1 MRRVLVA
8 ARGFIA
14 RRRLV
19 LLLLPVVIGA
29 AVMFLWQL
37 ALRTD
42 GSMREELLART
53 RLAATKVSVARV
65 QALTGTAADLGVPA
79 YERLEQQLT
88 AIRADNP
95 ECRFV
100 YLMGRRADGVVFL
113 YADSE
118 PAGSADESP
127 PGEAYGEVTPG
138 ELMVFETV
146 TPQALGPYVN
156 RWGTWVSAQVPLV
169 DAASGRL
176 VAVFGMDVDAGAW
189 KRDVAVRLALPAGTM
204 MLLLVVLV
212 AVVFSGA
219 RRHHELARE
228 WGVGRMGIRG
238 KTSLAV
244 LAVLAGL
251 IWLLYVGARG
261 IIESKFEYLE
271 ERDGRK
277 DVDRVLLALGDRRMS
292 MEATARD
299 WATWDDMHRFV
310 RDRNEP
316 FIEENLTPM
325 ALAHIRMK
333 MMAVLDGKGRL
344 VWGGALAPGDPARW
358 MPEEEFGRLYGD
370 FSYVPAVSE
379 MEGARSGVVMTG
391 EGPMQV
397 AFAPILTSRAQG
409 EPQGVLL
416 VGQALDEEKVEELAT
431 NLKLNLKMYRG
442 DRLEGMAE
450 QAWMM
455 ESLAHGPEQAVRV
468 RDGQILDGYGLV
480 RDMSGDPALLV
491 RVSLA
496 RDIQREAGRTT
507 VLVAALLTATG
518 TLVLLSVLGLLRT
531 LVVEKLEKL
540 SDNINRI
547 ARTGEFSRRLPDEG
561 SDELAG
567 VARDVNG
574 LLEAVIQS
582 RQQLASS
589 ENHLAAMLRS
599 IGDGVIACDGAG
611 RVVSLNH
618 AAEELTGWS
627 TGEAAGREIGEV
639 FRVVSART
647 GEAVENAMMVVLGSG
662 VRTELANDKTLIGRD
677 GREYG
682 ISDSCAPI
690 RDGEG
695 KVGGAVLVF
704 RDVTEKRREEEEERH
719 ALARRQRESE
729 VLVALAL
736 TSELADGK
744 VRRLARRLTELAA
757 RSLDVERVG
766 VWLFEE
772 GDGRL
777 VNVDLYCSSRGEHTS
792 GEVLSEGHYG
802 REFEALKAANYVDAD
817 DALTDPRVAGY
828 LEGYIKP
835 NGITSMLDVVIRSRG
850 RNLGLLCIEH
860 VGRAHH
866 WEEDEVAFACQ
877 LADQVALAIAH
888 RERRRTEMELK
899 TARDQYQS
907 LVEQSPGITYRC
919 RLDRDWT
926 MLYMSNA
933 VEPLLGY
940 PASDFVGN
948 AVRTYESVIHPEDRE
963 GVERDVSRACEEGRG
978 WDVEYRVL
986 HRDGGV
992 RWVNEKGRAI
1002 SGPDG
1007 VVEHLDGFIH
1017 DISERKESERALL
1030 EQTELQRMLM
1040 EISNDFINVAPD
1052 RTDEAI
1058 NADLKRLGQFTRTD
1072 RAYVFRYDHE
1082 NRECHNTHEWCAEG
1096 VSAQIEELQGVP
1108 MDMIPEWEEAHFA
1121 GRSIHIPD
1129 VQALPE
1135 ESGIRRIL
1143 EPQGIQSILALPMM
1157 DGATCVG
1164 FVGFDAVG
1172 SRHSFSEKEQRLLSL
1187 FAMMLVNTVKR
1198 NEAQWEL
1205 KQAKERA
1212 EAASRAKSEFL
1223 ANMSHEIRTPLNGV
1237 IGFTDLLRNTPLTA
1251 VQQQYVDNANVS
1263 GHTLLDVINQ
1273 ILDLSKIE
1281 AGMME
1286 LEVIRT
1292 DMMELLE
1299 NSVDIVKFA
1308 AGRKDLEILLNI
1320 DGEMPR
1326 YAMIDPI
1333 RLKQVLANLLSNA
1346 VKFTEKGEVELKVK
1360 YAGEEEGYGRFA
1372 ISVRDTGIGI
1382 TAQQREKLFKAFSQA
1397 DSSTTRKYGGTG
1409 LGLLISDSIAR
1420 KMGSRI
1426 EVESVAGEG
1435 SRFFFELRAGVERGE
1450 KREGDGVS
1458 CVRRCLIIDDNANN
1472 RLILE
1477 HMLAGWGIESESCGD
1492 GLAALKVVEGGAVF
1506 DVIICDYNMPGM
1518 NGVETIRMIRGKLKA
1533 APGKGPVILLHSS
1546 SDEAELH
1553 RQCEELG
1560 VRHCITKP
1568 VKREQLYECLK
1579 TVHEPAGEIGVAV
1592 EAAPEEEMAGG
1603 KGGAGMVILVA
1614 EDVRMNMVLAK
1625 LLLGKLSPGAV
1636 IVEAENGKV
1645 AVERYREMR
1654 PDLILMDVQ
1663 MPEMDGQEATR
1674 AIRDMES
1681 GGGWRVPIVALTAG
1695 ALKEEMER
1703 CYEAGMDEFMTKP
1716 VNAEKL
1722 QKVLEKYA
1730 KGGVIPG

>member
-1 MRRVLVA
+1 MRRVLA
-8 ARGFIA
+8 AAKGFIA

-19 LLLLPVVIGA
+19 MLMLPVVIG
-29 AVMFLWQL
+29 VVGLFLWQL
-37 ALRTD
+37 AVRTD
-42 GSMREELLART
+42 GVMREELLART
-53 RLAATKVSVARV
+53 RLAATKVSLARV
-65 QALTGTAADLGVPA
+65 QSLTGTAADAGGAA
-79 YERLEQQLT
+79 YVKLEQQL
-88 AIRADNP
+88 ASIRVDHP

-100 YLMGRRADGVVFL
+100 YLMGRRADGVVIIL
-113 YADSE
+113 ADSE

-127 PGEAYGEVTPG
+127 PGEAYGEVTPE
-138 ELMVFETV
+138 ELMVFETAM
-146 TPQALGPYVN
+146 PQALGPYVN

-169 DAASGRL
+169 DAVSGRL

-189 KRDVAVRLALPAGTM
+189 KRDVAVRLALPAGI
-204 MLLLVVLV
+204 MLVVLVVLV
-212 AVVFSGA
+212 AMLFSGA
-219 RRHHELARE
+219 RRHDELARA

-299 WATWDDMHRFV
+299 WATWDEMHQFV
-310 RDRNEP
+310 RDRNEA
-316 FIEENLTPM
+316 FIDDNLTPT

-333 MMAVLDGKGRL
+333 MMAVLDGTGRL
-344 VWGGALAPGDPARW
+344 VWGGALGSGEPLAW
-358 MPEEEFGRLYGD
+358 MSEEEFGRLFGD
-370 FSYVPAVSE
+370 FSYVPPAGE
-379 MEGARSGVVMTG
+379 LQGARSGVVMTG
-391 EGPMQV
+391 DGPMQV
-397 AFAPILTSRAQG
+397 AMAPILTSRAQG

-416 VGQALDEEKVEELAT
+416 VGQALDEEKVEEMAT

-442 DRLEGMAE
+442 DRMEGMTE

-455 ESLAHGPEQAVRV
+455 ESLAHGPEEAVRI
-468 RDGQILDGYGLV
+468 RDGQILDAYGLV

-540 SDNINRI
+540 SDNISGI
-547 ARTGEFSRRLPDEG
+547 ARTGEFTRRLPDAG

-574 LLEAVIQS
+574 LLEAVTQS
-582 RQQLASS
+582 RQKLASS
-589 ENHLAAMLRS
+589 ESHLAAMLRS
-599 IGDGVIACDGAG
+599 IGDGVIACDGEG

-618 AAEELTGWS
+618 AAEELTGWR
-627 TGEAAGREIGEV
+627 TEEGAGRAIGDV
-639 FRVVSART
+639 FRVVHART
-647 GEAVENAMMVVLGSG
+647 GEEAESPMMGVLGDG
-662 VRTELANDKTLIGRD
+662 VRTELAEDKTLIGRD
-677 GREYG
+677 GRKYG

-695 KVGGAVLVF
+695 KVVGAVLVF
-704 RDVTEKRREEEEERH
+704 RDVTEKRREEEEARH
-719 ALARRQRESE
+719 ALARRQRASE

-736 TSELADGK
+736 TSELADGE
-744 VRRLARRLTELAA
+744 VERLARRLTEAA
-757 RSLDVERVG
+757 SRSLDVERVG
-766 VWLFEE
+766 VWLFDDD
-772 GDGRL
+772 DGRL
-777 VNVDLYCSSRGEHTS
+777 VNVDLYRASRGEHES
-792 GEVLSEGHYG
+792 GAVLSEKDYG
-802 REFEALKAANYVDAD
+802 REFEVLRTANYVDAD

-850 RNLGLLCIEH
+850 RNLGLICIEH
-860 VGRAHH
+860 VERAHH
-866 WEEDEVAFACQ
+866 WEEDEIAFACQ

-940 PASDFVGN
+940 PASEFVGN

-963 GVERDVSRACEEGRG
+963 MVARDVSGACEAGRG

-1002 SGPDG
+1002 AGRDG

-1058 NADLKRLGQFTRTD
+1058 NADLKRLGEFTRTD

-1108 MDMIPEWEEAHFA
+1108 LEMIPDWEEAHFA

-1157 DGATCVG
+1157 DGAMCVG
-1164 FVGFDAVG
+1164 FVGFDAVR
-1172 SRHSFSEKEQRLLSL
+1172 SRHTFSEKEQRLLSL
-1187 FAMMLVNTVKR
+1187 FAMMLVNTVNR
-1198 NEAQWEL
+1198 NKAQWEL

-1212 EAASRAKSEFL
+1212 EAASKAKSEFL

-1286 LEVIRT
+1286 LEEIRT
-1292 DMMELLE
+1292 DMVELLE

-1308 AGRKDLEILLNI
+1308 AGRKDLEILLDI
-1320 DGEMPR
+1320 DGGMPR
-1326 YAMIDPI
+1326 YAMVDPI

-1346 VKFTEKGEVELKVK
+1346 VKFTEEGEVELKVR
-1360 YAGEEEGYGRFA
+1360 YAGEEGGYGRFM

-1382 TAQQREKLFKAFSQA
+1382 TAVQREKLFKAFSQA

-1426 EVESVAGEG
+1426 EVESVPEKG
-1435 SRFFFELRAGVERGE
+1435 STFYFELRVGVECGESRG
-1450 KREGDGVS
+1450 GGGVS
-1458 CVRRCLIIDDNANN
+1458 GVRRCLIIDDNANN

-1492 GLAALKVVEGGAVF
+1492 GLAALKVVEGGAEF

-1518 NGVETIRMIRGKLKA
+1518 NGVETIRLIRGKLKT

-1546 SDEAELH
+1546 SDDAELH
-1553 RQCEELG
+1553 RQCELLG
-1560 VRHCITKP
+1560 VRHCVTKP
-1568 VKREQLYECLK
+1568 VKREQLYECLM
-1579 TVHEPAGEIGVAV
+1579 TVHEPWGKGAESGVEEAV
-1592 EAAPEEEMAGG
+1592 REEEKAVV
-1603 KGGAGMVILVA
+1603 KGGGMVILVA

-1625 LLLGKLSPGAV
+1625 LLLAKLSPGVV
-1636 IVEAENGKV
+1636 IIEAENGTV
-1645 AVERYREMR
+1645 AVEKYRTGK

-1674 AIRDMES
+1674 EIREMEK
-1681 GGGWRVPIVALTAG
+1681 GTGVRVPIVALTAG

-1730 KGGVIPG
+1730 K